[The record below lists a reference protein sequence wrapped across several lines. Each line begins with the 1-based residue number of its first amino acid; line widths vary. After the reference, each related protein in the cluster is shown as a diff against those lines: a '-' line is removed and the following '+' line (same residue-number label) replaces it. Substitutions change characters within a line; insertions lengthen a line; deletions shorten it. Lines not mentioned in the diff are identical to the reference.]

1 MHRSAVAQQ
10 RYAQKCYGSVCFVCT
25 VNLSQIVK
33 SYFKF
38 AWGNIYLNAKDSQL
52 LLKCYFLLFEPKI
65 LLHDIMIN
73 KSNDVPSKQ
82 HENQTSETYD
92 CRSSTINVSQPKFG
106 KSQSYN
112 TLHFIRATELQ
123 YLTFYRVTELQYLT
137 FYRVTE
143 LQYLTFYRVTELQ
156 YLTFYRVTVLHHL
169 TFYSEKVFNRFLFS
183 KSEGQ
188 TNPSRLFYA
197 FGNLHYVN
205 VKPSI
210 FDVIGHLSTAKY
222 Q

>member
-1 MHRSAVAQQ
+1 
-10 RYAQKCYGSVCFVCT
+10 
-25 VNLSQIVK
+25 
-33 SYFKF
+33 
-38 AWGNIYLNAKDSQL
+38 
-52 LLKCYFLLFEPKI
+52 
-65 LLHDIMIN
+65 MIN
-73 KSNDVPSKQ
+73 KSNDVPSK

-112 TLHFIRATELQ
+112 TLHFIESQCYT
-123 YLTFYRVTELQYLT
+123 T
-137 FYRVTE
+137 
-143 LQYLTFYRVTELQ
+143 
-156 YLTFYRVTVLHHL
+156 LH
-169 TFYSEKVFNRFLFS
+169 FYSENVFNRYLFS

-210 FDVIGHLSTAKY
+210 FDVIGRLSTAKY

>member
-10 RYAQKCYGSVCFVCT
+10 RYAQKCYGSVCFVYS

-92 CRSSTINVSQPKFG
+92 CRSSTRNVSQPKFG
-106 KSQSYN
+106 KSQLQYL
-112 TLHFIRATELQ
+112 TFYRVTELHH
-123 YLTFYRVTELQYLT
+123 LTFYRVTELQYLT

-143 LQYLTFYRVTELQ
+143 LHHLTFYRVTELQ
-156 YLTFYRVTVLHHL
+156 YLTFYRVTELHHL
-169 TFYSEKVFNRFLFS
+169 TFYSEKVFNLYLFS

-197 FGNLHYVN
+197 FGNLHYVH

-210 FDVIGHLSTAKY
+210 FDVIGRLSTAKY